1 MNPRLS
7 VTKYNNAE
15 CFAIIVRRQSIL
27 FHQQKYV
34 VVTVES
40 AARAHEAGAERS

>member
-1 MNPRLS
+1 MNLRLTE
-7 VTKYNNAE
+7 TKLDNDE
-15 CFAIIVRRQSIL
+15 CFALIIRRQSIL